1 MTNSV
6 SSRSIDSTIGPEVEQ
21 EAKVFMISRL
31 VIW

>member
-6 SSRSIDSTIGPEVEQ
+6 CSRSIDSTIGPEVEQ